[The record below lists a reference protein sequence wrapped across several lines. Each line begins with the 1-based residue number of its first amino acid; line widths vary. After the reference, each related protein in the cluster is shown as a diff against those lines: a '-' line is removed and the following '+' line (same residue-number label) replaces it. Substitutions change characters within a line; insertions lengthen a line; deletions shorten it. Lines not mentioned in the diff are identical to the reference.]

1 MEVRTMSVD
10 QGLKAPNPLF
20 AARFAGVTW
29 QAIVLRGLIGVGF
42 GLLAVFS
49 PVTTALSLV
58 IVFSIYLMADGLL
71 AIVSAFK
78 AARQRHAWGLVA
90 LEGLASIAASVAIFV
105 YPGLGMAVFA
115 VILAVW
121 SLFAGGVKLAV
132 AMRREPVAGRGW
144 LIASA
149 LISLLF
155 GLALLLAPLIGAV
168 VLTWWLGVYAIV
180 FGAAL
185 LALGL
190 QVRALRKRAG

>member
-1 MEVRTMSVD
+1 MSVD

-20 AARFAGVTW
+20 AARIAGVAW

>member
-1 MEVRTMSVD
+1 MSVD

-20 AARFAGVTW
+20 AARIAGVAW

-78 AARQRHAWGLVA
+78 ASRQRHAWGLVA

-180 FGAAL
+180 FGLAL

>member
-1 MEVRTMSVD
+1 MSVD

-20 AARFAGVTW
+20 AARFAGVAW

-180 FGAAL
+180 FGLAL

-190 QVRALRKRAG
+190 QVRAQRKRAG

>member
-1 MEVRTMSVD
+1 MSVD

-78 AARQRHAWGLVA
+78 ASRQRHAWGLVA

-121 SLFAGGVKLAV
+121 SLFAGGVKLV
-132 AMRREPVAGRGW
+132 TAMRRGPVPARGW
-144 LIASA
+144 LAFSA
-149 LISLLF
+149 VVSLLF
-155 GLALLLAPLIGAV
+155 GVVLILAPMAGAV
-168 VLTWWLGVYAIV
+168 VLTWWLGIYGLV
-180 FGAAL
+180 FGAVL
-185 LALGL
+185 LFLAF
-190 QVRALRKRAG
+190 QLRSARKKAGR

>member
-1 MEVRTMSVD
+1 MNAE
-10 QGLKAPNPLF
+10 QGSRAPNPLL
-20 AARFAGVTW
+20 AARLAGVAW
-29 QAIVLRGLIGVGF
+29 QAIVLRGVVGIGF
-42 GLLAVFS
+42 GLLAAFS
-49 PVTTALSLV
+49 PVATALSLV
-58 IVFSIYLMADGLL
+58 VVLSIYLMADGFL

-105 YPGLGMAVFA
+105 YPGLGMAIFA

-132 AMRREPVAGRGW
+132 ALRREPVGGRGW

-155 GLALLLAPLIGAV
+155 GLVLLISPLIGAV
-168 VLTWWLGVYAIV
+168 VLTWWIGIYAIV
-180 FGAAL
+180 FGLAL
-185 LALGL
+185 LMLGI
-190 QVRALRKRAG
+190 QVRSQNKRAS